1 MERLDIYAIADQ
13 RNFQIV
19 NEDFQAVN
27 GLTAL
32 YKNVPCQLYI
42 HFFNEDETPFAEQ
55 FFTLKGWSMVIAD
68 DFSNATAVQLRAEKV
83 EPLGGNTLKV
93 VFSNVNTVELAEVL
107 GDSSAVKL
115 GAEIVG
121 SANGSDA
128 VVWQFNIQIRNRRE
142 DNTQPTAIQ
151 GNYYTKAETQGLVA
165 GRVEKVQGMGLSSND
180 FTDEYKEK
188 LDSVVTAY
196 DDTEIKADIA
206 ELDRK
211 KLDKADYVPYDD
223 STIKES
229 ISNLDRKKLD
239 KAAYTPYDDTAIKA
253 DIQEMQGG
261 ITSLANT
268 VNGKAD
274 VSALENKADKSE
286 LFSKEYAELKNA
298 PDLTVYATKEQVG
311 NIKVETDLSNYV
323 GDVKIK
329 TATQDVITV
338 DGSKIKIGDARGL
351 TLTANNDVAIKGKMV
366 DIQAADQLLMT
377 GGVWDNY
384 IRISKNGVE
393 IKTQNNF
400 EDRLCLN
407 GNGVNSAR
415 GIVVADENG
424 LIGSWMLN
432 QNIKKQ
438 TVYDSCVYLDYCNGA
453 VNYFSVETSELQILN
468 NQNWENETLST
479 FEIWIKP
486 QMGDID
492 TLSFSTDIQLIGD
505 IPTNL
510 QYGVGDT
517 VYVFVVRCYYNSDK
531 HAKIALLNFAY
542 SFNENQYYRDQ
553 Q

>member
-42 HFFNEDETPFAEQ
+42 HFFNEVETPFAEQ
-55 FFTLKGWSMVIAD
+55 FFTLKGWSMVLAD
-68 DFSNATAVQLRAEKV
+68 DFSNSTAVQLRADKV
-83 EPLGGNTLKV
+83 EAVGGNTLKA
-93 VFSNVNTVELAEVL
+93 VFGNVNTVQLAEVL

-188 LDSVVTAY
+188 LDATVTAY

-229 ISNLDRKKLD
+229 ISNLDSKKLD
-239 KAAYTPYDDTAIKA
+239 KSAYTPYDDTAIKA

-268 VNGKAD
+268 VKGKAD
-274 VSALENKADKSE
+274 VSALAEKADKSE

-351 TLTANNDVAIKGKMV
+351 TLTANNDVAIKGNTV

-400 EDRLCLN
+400 EHRLCLN
-407 GNGVNSAR
+407 GNGANSAR

-432 QNIKKQ
+432 QNIEKQ
-438 TVYDSCVYLDYCNGA
+438 TVYDSCVYLDYCNEA
-453 VNYFSVETSELQILN
+453 VNYFAVETSELQILN

-492 TLSFSTDIQLIGD
+492 TLSFSTNIQLVGD
-505 IPTNL
+505 IPTSL

-531 HAKIALLNFAY
+531 GAKVALLNYAY

>member
-19 NEDFQAVN
+19 NEDFEAVN

-93 VFSNVNTVELAEVL
+93 VFNNVNTVELAEVL

-165 GRVEKVQGMGLSSND
+165 SRVEKVQGMGLSSND

-206 ELDRK
+206 ELETAVGGKVEKVQGKGLSSEDFTTAEK
-211 KLDKADYVPYDD
+211 QKLNGLQNYDDTALKADIAELTQTKLDK
-223 STIKES
+223 S
-229 ISNLDRKKLD
+229 
-239 KAAYTPYDDTAIKA
+239 AYTPYDDTEIKA

-298 PDLTVYATKEQVG
+298 PDLTVYATKEQVEKSVQESC
-311 NIKVETDLSNYV
+311 NKLNCF
-323 GDVKIK
+323 
-329 TATQDVITV
+329 TAD
-338 DGSKIKIGDARGL
+338 
-351 TLTANNDVAIKGKMV
+351 
-366 DIQAADQLLMT
+366 
-377 GGVWDNY
+377 
-384 IRISKNGVE
+384 
-393 IKTQNNF
+393 
-400 EDRLCLN
+400 
-407 GNGVNSAR
+407 
-415 GIVVADENG
+415 
-424 LIGSWMLN
+424 
-432 QNIKKQ
+432 
-438 TVYDSCVYLDYCNGA
+438 DSNGA
-453 VNYFSVETSELQILN
+453 ELQISDFYSADYDIFKQKYSNTDSVFTIRKFGSALG
-468 NQNWENETLST
+468 TVGKIPT
-479 FEIWIKP
+479 FEMWMQFQTNVTTLNIEQGIQLVGEIP
-486 QMGDID
+486 TELQANYID
-492 TLSFSTDIQLIGD
+492 ENNNVYPYIHVFVWRFATDSNGADIQLL
-505 IPTNL
+505 T
-510 QYGVGDT
+510 
-517 VYVFVVRCYYNSDK
+517 
-531 HAKIALLNFAY
+531 Y
-542 SFNENQYYRDQ
+542 SHKFYLKGGK
-553 Q
+553 

>member
-1 MERLDIYAIADQ
+1 MERLEIFAIADQ
-13 RNFQIV
+13 RNFQV
-19 NEDFQAVN
+19 VTEDFQVAS

-42 HFFNEDETPFAEQ
+42 HFFNDDETPFAEQ
-55 FFTLKGWSMVIAD
+55 FFTLKGWSMVLAD
-68 DFSNATAVQLRAEKV
+68 DFSNSTAVQLRADKV
-83 EPLGGNTLKV
+83 EAVGGNTLKA
-93 VFSNVNTVELAEVL
+93 VFGNTNTVELAEVL

-115 GAEIVG
+115 GAEIIG
-121 SANGSDA
+121 SADGVDV
-128 VVWQFNIQIRNRRE
+128 VVWQFNMQIRNRRE
-142 DNTQPTAIQ
+142 DNTEPTAVQ
-151 GNYYTKAETQGLVA
+151 GNYYTKAETQGLIA
-165 GRVEKVQGMGLSSND
+165 NRVEKLQGMGLSSND
-180 FTDEYKEK
+180 FTNEYKEK

-196 DDTEIKADIA
+196 DDTQIKADIA
-206 ELDRK
+206 ELDSK
-211 KLDKADYVPYDD
+211 KLDK
-223 STIKES
+223 S
-229 ISNLDRKKLD
+229 
-239 KAAYTPYDDTAIKA
+239 AYTPYDDTAIKA

-274 VSALENKADKSE
+274 VSALAEKADKSE
-286 LFSKEYAELKNA
+286 LFSKQYADLKNT

-351 TLTANNDVAIKGKMV
+351 TLTANNDVAIKGNTV

-400 EDRLCLN
+400 EHRLCLN
-407 GNGVNSAR
+407 GNGANSPR

-424 LIGSWMLN
+424 LISSWMLN
-432 QNIKKQ
+432 QHIEKQ
-438 TVYDSCVYLDYCNGA
+438 TVYDSYIYMDFYKSVHYVA
-453 VNYFSVETSELQILN
+453 VESSELQILF
-468 NQNWENETLST
+468 EDHYEIETLST
-479 FEIWIKP
+479 IEIWVKP

-492 TLSFSTDIQLIGD
+492 TLSFSTNIQLVGD

-517 VYVFVVRCYYNSDK
+517 VYVFVARHYYNSEK
-531 HAKIALLNFAY
+531 GANVVLLNYAY